1 MKKINLTYIV
11 DDDEIILYLAEKII
25 KKSDFSEKLEKFSNG
40 KSALERLKFSLK
52 VGENVPDVIM
62 FDLNMPEMNG
72 WEFIKQLNAIFEEEN
87 VHIPTFIFTSSIDP
101 ADLER
106 SYSFSNVKG
115 YIPKPLTTIKLD
127 KILRL
132 IDSKELI
139 NNGSLKYYNYNQ
151 LKGY

>member
-1 MKKINLTYIV
+1 
-11 DDDEIILYLAEKII
+11 
-25 KKSDFSEKLEKFSNG
+25 
-40 KSALERLKFSLK
+40 
-52 VGENVPDVIM
+52 GENIPDVIM

-72 WEFIKQLNAIFEEEN
+72 WEFIKQLNLIFEEEN

-101 ADLER
+101 VDLER
-106 SYSFSNVKG
+106 SYSFTDVKG

-151 LKGY
+151 LNGN